1 MKAIIILEGTPKEI
15 AALVVTTHERQ
26 DAELR
31 DPIADC
37 LERIEKALP
46 GGTQEALSR
55 IVEREVNQMFQSALS
70 DHTRV
75 EYK

>member
-1 MKAIIILEGTPKEI
+1 MVEKLICVLT
-15 AALVVTTHERQ
+15 R
-26 DAELR
+26 
-31 DPIADC
+31 IADC
-37 LERIEKALP
+37 LERIERALP

-75 EYK
+75 E

>member
-1 MKAIIILEGTPKEI
+1 MRGVKMVEKLICVLT
-15 AALVVTTHERQ
+15 R
-26 DAELR
+26 
-31 DPIADC
+31 IADC

>member
-1 MKAIIILEGTPKEI
+1 MRGVKTVE
-15 AALVVTTHERQ
+15 
-26 DAELR
+26 ELICVLTR
-31 DPIADC
+31 IADC

-55 IVEREVNQMFQSALS
+55 IVEREVSQMFQSAS
-70 DHTRV
+70 SAHTRV